1 MDPTPSTRVERRR
14 LRGELRKARQEAGL
28 TQEQVAQHMD
38 WSLSKII
45 RIETGSVGVST
56 NDLNALL
63 RLYEIGDVDYVR
75 RLIDLAKATR
85 QQSPWSKYRDSIPPA
100 FFQFLEYEAA
110 AFVVREYESFLIPGL
125 LQTEQ
130 YAATVISK
138 YKGNY
143 SPRTIEARVEIRMA
157 RQQLLEQPNPP
168 YLHFILDEGVVQ
180 RLMGDR
186 DVRAEQL
193 QKLVDMAHRPRVT
206 IEIVPF
212 SAGLHRSLGETF
224 SILEFQDTADDDVL
238 YFENARDALL
248 THNEADEI
256 SLYREIFENL
266 RSISLGPSKSLAY
279 LIRVAAE
286 ETP

>member
-1 MDPTPSTRVERRR
+1 
-14 LRGELRKARQEAGL
+14 
-28 TQEQVAQHMD
+28 
-38 WSLSKII
+38 
-45 RIETGSVGVST
+45 VGVST

-130 YAATVISK
+130 YAATVISE